1 MTTCSWRWPTPS
13 TCQPEATGRSPSAAH
28 FAALTAQE
36 MGLPPERV
44 ELLRRAGL
52 VHDIG
57 KLTVPEMLLFKP
69 NGLTAEER
77 RLVQDHAA
85 AGADLLGEYDALQ
98 EIAPF
103 VRHHHE
109 RYDGQGYPDGLA
121 GEAIPLEARILALS
135 DAAAALAAS
144 RSFRRTGLGEGLG
157 AVVAALEAQAGT
169 RFDPAAVAA
178 FARAIQRQEWQRQE
192 SPAFAGATQAERA
205 SAETAPQARPA
216 VDGVPV
222 PRPRRAQKRLA
233 WPRLNWPQVDW
244 PRTAAWATAPVVVL
258 AGVLLLAAAANS
270 LPGDPLYPVKRGGE
284 GAKAALAYI
293 IGAAPDWHISQ
304 VERRLA
310 EMQALEE
317 AGRAPD
323 PSLAA
328 AVKEAEQALAR
339 RVLAAAKLRR
349 WQRGRTS

>member
-1 MTTCSWRWPTPS
+1 MTTSGRPPESKQTAGAQPPRRRAAMTRFALEAGAGAVLVVAAAAILFGGAGDWAALLLFVTAALALAVCGRRQATALRRVERLQRANQALAVQAKSARRLNDDLLLALADAIDLR
-13 TCQPEATGRSPSAAH
+13 QPEATGRSPSAAH

-192 SPAFAGATQAERA
+192 SPAFAGDAGGT
-205 SAETAPQARPA
+205 
-216 VDGVPV
+216 GV
-222 PRPRRAQKRLA
+222 RRRRRARLRSMA
-233 WPRLNWPQVDW
+233 SPAAPCGAEAAGLAVISWPQVDW
-244 PRTAAWATAPVVVL
+244 PRTAA
-258 AGVLLLAAAANS
+258 
-270 LPGDPLYPVKRGGE
+270 
-284 GAKAALAYI
+284 
-293 IGAAPDWHISQ
+293 
-304 VERRLA
+304 
-310 EMQALEE
+310 
-317 AGRAPD
+317 
-323 PSLAA
+323 
-328 AVKEAEQALAR
+328 
-339 RVLAAAKLRR
+339 
-349 WQRGRTS
+349 